1 MNKLDIL
8 EFYRKFIEK
17 SRAFWVK
24 LSALFCAIP
33 ERSKSLCVAFFAKLY
48 IILKKLQ
55 SLCAKLRTEFRIKF
69 STILKRSKS
78 LCAAFCAK
86 LYIILKKLKS
96 ACARLKTEFST
107 KFSPILKKS
116 KSFCIQF
123 CTKYFAENRLNLFLL
138 IAGIVVLAF
147 ITVNQMCRTVNQP
160 KRTGIT
166 ISSQCREL
174 FGSDTINALIQEFE
188 EQHPDLQ
195 ILIMAQPAAQGTA
208 QEMAQTADIVF
219 FDDSEFSAL
228 LHDSALASLDP
239 YIYTET
245 QTGEQ
250 PAHWALPLVSF
261 MDIFLYNIDIL
272 QTANSDRPPK
282 TRVEFLAAAR
292 AVAEQ
297 ESAFAFALGLSPADP
312 SALRRDIYP
321 WIWANGGELALV
333 DNPDGNDAPP
343 LLPREAADIIA
354 FMGQLHREGLLAPE
368 TFEKT
373 GQDRLEEFAQ
383 GKIAMMTISARDL
396 VFLRRNARGV
406 NFGITAMPAMAYGK
420 NRLGLSNIYA
430 GISSSCSIYDEAW
443 TFLAFI
449 AGKSGLLTEALE
461 AVPGSFPNAFP
472 GEYIT
477 KDPLYSKAWD
487 IFEAADIAGNNP
499 GQPPDEAINRL
510 IREKLTEALEDT
522 D

>member
-8 EFYRKFIEK
+8 NFYRKIIEK

-24 LSALFCAIP
+24 LCALFRAIP
-33 ERSKSLCVAFFAKLY
+33 ERSKSLWV
-48 IILKKLQ
+48 
-55 SLCAKLRTEFRIKF
+55 
-69 STILKRSKS
+69 
-78 LCAAFCAK
+78 AFCAK

-96 ACARLKTEFST
+96 LCAAFCAKLCTILKKPKSACTKLRTEFST
-107 KFSPILKKS
+107 KFSTILKKLKSLCAAFCAKLYTIFKKS
-116 KSFCIQF
+116 KSFCVQF
-123 CTKYFAENRLNLFLL
+123 CTKHFAENRLNLFLL

-147 ITVNQMCRTVNQP
+147 ITVNQMCRTVNLS
-160 KRTGIT
+160 KRTEIT

-188 EQHPDLQ
+188 EQHPDLR
-195 ILIMAQPAAQGTA
+195 ILITA
-208 QEMAQTADIVF
+208 PPSAQTADIVF

-250 PAHWALPLVSF
+250 SAHWALPLVSF
-261 MDIFLYNIDIL
+261 MDLFLYNIDIL
-272 QTANSDRPPK
+272 QAANSDRPPK

-321 WIWANGGELALV
+321 WIWANGGELASV
-333 DNPDGNDAPP
+333 NTTDENDAPP
-343 LLPREAADIIA
+343 PETLTREAADVIA
-354 FMGQLHREGLLAPE
+354 FIGQLHREGLLAPE

-373 GQDRLEEFAQ
+373 GQDRLKEFAQ

-406 NFGITAMPAMAYGK
+406 NFGITAMPAMANGK
-420 NRLGLSNIYA
+420 NRLGLSSIYA
-430 GISSSCSIYDEAW
+430 GISHNCGIYDEAW

-449 AGKSGLLTEALE
+449 AGKSGILTEALE

-499 GQPPDEAINRL
+499 GQPPDEAVNRL
-510 IREKLTEALEDT
+510 IREKLTEALEDQSST
-522 D
+522 IF